1 MYTQG
6 FTDYQNFSSEPYN
19 STAEGEYAELQT
31 LVIDGGHANG
41 VSSLHFDNREGRTAI
56 LYLKLIYLI

>member
-6 FTDYQNFSSEPYN
+6 FTEYQNFSSEPYN

-41 VSSLHFDNREGRTAI
+41 VSSLHFDNREGRI
-56 LYLKLIYLI
+56 